1 MAESCE
7 RCLEHDKVRPV
18 REYIFCTTHL
28 AMWQIEGRD
37 MNDKEV
43 IDDMPSYKRLCA
55 KLGHL
60 RFTEND
66 PCDCEAMEGK
76 TYD

>member
-1 MAESCE
+1 
-7 RCLEHDKVRPV
+7 
-18 REYIFCTTHL
+18 
-28 AMWQIEGRD
+28 MWELEGRD
-37 MNDKEV
+37 ADDKEV
-43 IDDMPSYKRLCA
+43 IDDMPAYKRLCA

-60 RFTEND
+60 RFTESD